1 MRASVSLFLWWH
13 FGAFVVKMGRKGRNK
28 SRVERVVRWK
38 EARAGW
44 GEVDQVSFCSAR
56 SPGEATE
63 ERVVGLTFRNVVK
76 FGSNVSKDHDTH
88 MVSIEISFKGVHNMH
103 FLLSE

>member
-1 MRASVSLFLWWH
+1 MVGH
-13 FGAFVVKMGRKGRNK
+13 FGVFVVKMGKKGRNK
-28 SRVERVVRWK
+28 SRVERIGDGRRRERV
-38 EARAGW
+38 
-44 GEVDQVSFCSAR
+44 GERLIKSASALQGR
-56 SPGEATE
+56 PERQRE
-63 ERVVGLTFRNVVK
+63 ERVVKLTFRNVVK